1 MPASVDTLRSGR
13 GSVACSGSLVGP
25 DGSSRRRAAMLR
37 LIRASASS
45 KRLVAGSSTDSSGA
59 GACGRAGA
67 SSAGI
72 WSGAGAAFWSGAGA
86 VFCAVVGDGTPVA
99 SSMSQ
104 FGSVVSSIARLGD
117 EF

>member
-1 MPASVDTLRSGR
+1 
-13 GSVACSGSLVGP
+13 
-25 DGSSRRRAAMLR
+25 MLR

-45 KRLVAGSSTDSSGA
+45 RRFVAGSSTGSFGVGA
-59 GACGRAGA
+59 GVTAGA

-72 WSGAGAAFWSGAGA
+72 WSGAGAASWLGAGA
-86 VFCAVVGDGTPVA
+86 ASRSGARAVFSAVVGDDTPVA

-104 FGSVVSSIARLGD
+104 FGSVDSSIARLGD